1 MFIVFA
7 KVIKKMK
14 KEINRELI
22 KPIIRKIVYNSVVS
36 IDEGRQYVNLSHNF
50 QGNLEFRRNFSIFVP
65 LFYSIQLI
73 YHDLFLNL
81 N

>member
-50 QGNLEFRRNFSIFVP
+50 QGNL
-65 LFYSIQLI
+65 
-73 YHDLFLNL
+73 
-81 N
+81 

>member
-65 LFYSIQLI
+65 LFIV
-73 YHDLFLNL
+73 FN
-81 N
+81 

>member
-7 KVIKKMK
+7 KVMK

-65 LFYSIQLI
+65 LFIV
-73 YHDLFLNL
+73 FN
-81 N
+81 

>member
-7 KVIKKMK
+7 KVMKKMK

-65 LFYSIQLI
+65 LFIV
-73 YHDLFLNL
+73 FN
-81 N
+81 